1 MAEKKEK
8 RYVSDNAQLMAE
20 WDWEKN
26 SELGFDPVKL
36 TCGSD
41 KKVWWICSQGHS
53 YDSRIANRLNGGGCP
68 YCAGKKVLVGYNDLL
83 TWCKQNERL
92 DLINEFDITKNL
104 FSMQDITPGSGKNI
118 WWLCPN
124 GHSYSASLHHR
135 IKMNTGCGV
144 CSHKVFLRGYN
155 DLQTTHPEIAEEFD
169 IEKNGITPDQV
180 MAGSN
185 NKKYWFICPRGHS
198 YSATLLNRK
207 KGRNCPI
214 CAKEMH
220 ISFPEKA
227 IVYYLGK
234 AGLEVVESFHSPF
247 LGKKEFDIFIP
258 SLNIA
263 IEYDGRAWHKNTT
276 RDAQK
281 DELCRDNGIKL
292 IRIREIGCPDYTSS
306 SVKYSV
312 QANSTKS
319 LEDAISFILNTV
331 LMEHSKIKAVTID
344 IENDR
349 TQIYQLL
356 ELNEKNNSLYDK
368 CPQVLQFWDNTMNG
382 AINPKQISFSSIKK
396 VHFICS
402 LGHRWISTAQSFI
415 KSPRCPICSGEKI
428 LPGFNDLG
436 TTHPRLQSFWSDKNK
451 LGISNYSYGSNEIVL
466 WKCDICHGEYKMR
479 ISEKAIK
486 KFGCPYCNNRKLLK
500 GFNDVATKY
509 PQLAAEWSA
518 KNDSFPSDHLPCSK
532 LEVYWECSKHHTYKA
547 TILSRTTK
555 HKGCPYCHN
564 IQLLKGFNDLETCD
578 PTLSDEFD
586 IQRNG
591 VFPSDIIYGG
601 TTLYWWKCKNGHSY
615 QETIH
620 TKKRGYGCPICSNHR
635 LLRGYNDLQTI
646 NPILASEFD
655 ISKNNGSTPADFF
668 PKSGKKVWW
677 KCSRCGHEWEAQ
689 IIKRSNGQGCPACYK
704 SMQKKETRR

>member
-1 MAEKKEK
+1 MAEKK
-8 RYVSDNAQLMAE
+8 YIIDNAELMAE

-26 SELGFDPVKL
+26 SSLGLEPS
-36 TCGSD
+36 TITYGSN

-68 YCAGKKVLVGYNDLL
+68 YCSGKKVLVGYNDLL
-83 TWCKQNERL
+83 TWCTQNERL
-92 DLINEFDITKNL
+92 DLINEFDITKNP
-104 FSMQDITPGSGKNI
+104 FSMKDITPGSGKKI

-124 GHSYSASLHHR
+124 GHSYSTSLHHR

-144 CSHKVFLRGYN
+144 CSHKVFLQGYN

-207 KGRNCPI
+207 KGTNCPI

-227 IVYYLGK
+227 IVYYLQIV
-234 AGLEVVESFHSPF
+234 GLDVVESFHSPF

-281 DELCRDNGIKL
+281 DKLCKDNGIKL
-292 IRIREIGCPDYTSS
+292 IRIREVGCPDYTSS

-312 QANSTKS
+312 QANDTKS
-319 LEDAISFILNTV
+319 LEDAISFILNMV
-331 LMEHSKIKAVTID
+331 LMEHSKTKTVAID

-349 TQIYQLL
+349 AQIYQLL

-368 CPQVLQFWDNTMNG
+368 CPQVLQFWDKTMNG
-382 AINPKQISFSSIKK
+382 TLNPKQISFSSVKK
-396 VHFICS
+396 VHFVCS
-402 LGHRWISTAQSFI
+402 LGHKWISTAQSFI

-436 TTHPRLQSFWSDKNK
+436 TTHSHLQGLWSDKNK
-451 LGISNYSYGSNEIVL
+451 LSISNYSYGSNEIVL
-466 WKCDICHGEYKMR
+466 WKCDVCHGEYRMR

-500 GFNDVATKY
+500 GFNDLSTQY

-518 KNDSFPSDHLPCSK
+518 KNDSSPSDHLPCSK
-532 LEVYWECSKHHTYKA
+532 AEVYWECLKHHTYKA

-555 HKGCPYCHN
+555 HKGCPFCHN
-564 IQLLKGFNDLETCD
+564 IRLLKGFNDLETCD
-578 PTLSDEFD
+578 PTLSEEFD

-591 VFPSDIIYGG
+591 VLPSDIIYGG
-601 TTLYWWKCKNGHSY
+601 TKLYWWKCKNGHSY

-635 LLRGYNDLQTI
+635 LLRGYNDLETI
-646 NPILASEFD
+646 DPVLASEFD
-655 ISKNNGSTPADFF
+655 ISKNNGKTPADFF

-677 KCSRCGHEWEAQ
+677 KCSKCGHEWEAQ
-689 IIKRSNGQGCPACYK
+689 IIKRNNGQGCPVCRKEK
-704 SMQKKETRR
+704 SKDSN